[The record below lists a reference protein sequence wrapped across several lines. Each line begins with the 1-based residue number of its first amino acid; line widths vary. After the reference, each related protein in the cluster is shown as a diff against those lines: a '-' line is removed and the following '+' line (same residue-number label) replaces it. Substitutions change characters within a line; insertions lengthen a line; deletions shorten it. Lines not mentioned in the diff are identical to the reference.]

1 MYLMAVDTSNVVAS
15 VAIFEDS
22 KLLGEKRS
30 EDQKTHS
37 EKLLPIMDALL
48 EELGLKLAQMDL
60 FAVCVGPGSFTGI
73 RIGVATV
80 KGIAQALNKKVIP
93 VTSLEGLLNKTDA
106 ENACAVINARH
117 ENVYFQIRRKNTDE
131 LPNFMPISQLLNEKM
146 EKDENFT
153 FVGDAVKEF
162 ENLLKNEFGHEIL
175 MDFYQTS
182 LNIGKVALNKYLQ
195 DEKNA
200 ILPHAVTPIYLRKA
214 QPDREV

>member
-80 KGIAQALNKKVIP
+80 KGIAQALYKKVIP
-93 VTSLEGLLNKTDA
+93 VTSLEGLLNKTEA

-117 ENVYFQIRRKNTDE
+117 ENVYFQIRRNNKEE
-131 LPNFMPISQLLNEKM
+131 LPDFMPISQLLNEKTESD
-146 EKDENFT
+146 EKFT

-162 ENLLKNEFGHEIL
+162 ENLLKNEYGYEIL
-175 MDFYQTS
+175 TDFYQTS
-182 LNIGKVALNKYLQ
+182 LNIGKVALNKYSS

-200 ILPHAVTPIYLRKA
+200 VLPHAITPIYLRKA

>member
-80 KGIAQALNKKVIP
+80 KGIAQALHKRVIP
-93 VTSLEGLLNKTDA
+93 VTSLEGLLNKTEA

-117 ENVYFQIRRKNTDE
+117 ENVYFQIRRNNSEE
-131 LPNFMPISQLLNEKM
+131 LPDFMPISQLLNEKM
-146 EKDENFT
+146 ESDEKFT

-162 ENLLKNEFGHEIL
+162 GNLLKNEFGYEIL
-175 MDFYQTS
+175 TDFYQTS

-200 ILPHAVTPIYLRKA
+200 VLPHAITPIYLRKA

>member
-15 VAIFEDS
+15 VAVFKDHE
-22 KLLGEKRS
+22 LLGEKKS

-48 EELGLKLAQMDL
+48 EELGLKIAQMDL

-93 VTSLEGLLNKTDA
+93 VTSLEGLLNKTDS
-106 ENACAVINARH
+106 ENACAIINARH
-117 ENVYFQIRRKNTDE
+117 ENVYFQIRRKNCDE
-131 LPNFMPISQLLNEKM
+131 LPDFMPISQLLNEKVGAN
-146 EKDENFT
+146 EKIT
-153 FVGDAVKEF
+153 FIGDGVKEF
-162 ENLLKNEFGHEIL
+162 ENFIKNNCDSDFL
-175 MDFYQTS
+175 YDFYQTS
-182 LNIGKVALNKYLQ
+182 SNIGKVALNKYLA

-200 ILPHAVTPIYLRKA
+200 VLPHAIVPIYLRKA
-214 QPDREV
+214 QPDRGV

>member
-60 FAVCVGPGSFTGI
+60 LAVCVGPGSFTGI

-93 VTSLEGLLNKTDA
+93 VTSLEGLLNKTEA

-117 ENVYFQIRRKNTDE
+117 ENVYFQIRRNNSEE
-131 LPNFMPISQLLNEKM
+131 LPDFMPISQLLNEKM
-146 EKDENFT
+146 ETDEKFT

-162 ENLLKNEFGHEIL
+162 ENLLKNEFGYEIL
-175 MDFYQTS
+175 TDFYQTS
-182 LNIGKVALNKYLQ
+182 LNIGKVALNKYLA
-195 DEKNA
+195 DEKSA
-200 ILPHAVTPIYLRKA
+200 VLPHAVTPIYLRKA